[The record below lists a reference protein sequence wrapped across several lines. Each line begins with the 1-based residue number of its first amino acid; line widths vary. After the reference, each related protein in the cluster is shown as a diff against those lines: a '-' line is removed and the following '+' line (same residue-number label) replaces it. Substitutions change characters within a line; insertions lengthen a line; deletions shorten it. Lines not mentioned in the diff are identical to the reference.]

1 MNLNIT
7 DLIEQLKISGVQ
19 EVSFTIK
26 FADNQDPNS
35 IPKAVKSTG
44 TKGKATVI
52 EVPKPEIPKE
62 MMLGDL

>member
-7 DLIEQLKISGVQ
+7 DLIEQLKLSSVQ

-26 FADNQDPNS
+26 FADNNP

-52 EVPKPEIPKE
+52 EVPKPEIPQE
-62 MMLGDL
+62 MLAGDL

>member
-7 DLIEQLKISGVQ
+7 DLIEQLKLSGVQ

-26 FADNQDPNS
+26 FADNNP
-35 IPKAVKSTG
+35 IPKAVKG
-44 TKGKATVI
+44 TNAKNKATVI
-52 EVPKPEIPKE
+52 EVPAPEIPKE

>member
-7 DLIEQLKISGVQ
+7 DLIEQLKLSGVQ

-26 FADNQDPNS
+26 FADNNP
-35 IPKAVKSTG
+35 IPKAVKG
-44 TKGKATVI
+44 TSAKNKATVI

>member
-1 MNLNIT
+1 MNSNIT
-7 DLIEQLKISGVQ
+7 DLIEQLKLSGVQ

-26 FADNQDPNS
+26 FADNNP
-35 IPKAVKSTG
+35 IPKAVKG
-44 TKGKATVI
+44 TNAKGKATVI

>member
-7 DLIEQLKISGVQ
+7 DLIEQLKLSGVQ

-26 FADNQDPNS
+26 FADNNP
-35 IPKAVKSTG
+35 IPKAVKV
-44 TKGKATVI
+44 KNKATVI

>member
-7 DLIEQLKISGVQ
+7 DLIEQLKLSGVQ

-26 FADNQDPNS
+26 FADNNP
-35 IPKAVKSTG
+35 IPKAVKA
-44 TKGKATVI
+44 KNKAAVI
-52 EVPKPEIPKE
+52 EVPAPEIPKE

>member
-7 DLIEQLKISGVQ
+7 DLIEQLKLSGVQ

-26 FADNQDPNS
+26 FADNNP
-35 IPKAVKSTG
+35 IPKAVKP
-44 TKGKATVI
+44 KNKATVI

>member
-7 DLIEQLKISGVQ
+7 DLIEHLKLSGVQ

-26 FADNQDPNS
+26 FADNNP
-35 IPKAVKSTG
+35 IPKAVKA
-44 TKGKATVI
+44 KNKATVI
-52 EVPKPEIPKE
+52 EVPAPEIPKE

>member
-7 DLIEQLKISGVQ
+7 DLIEQLKLSGVQ

-26 FADNQDPNS
+26 FADNNP
-35 IPKAVKSTG
+35 ITKAVKA
-44 TKGKATVI
+44 KNKATVI

>member
-7 DLIEQLKISGVQ
+7 DLIEQLKLSGVQ

-26 FADNQDPNS
+26 FADNNL
-35 IPKAVKSTG
+35 IPKAVKA
-44 TKGKATVI
+44 KNKATVI
-52 EVPKPEIPKE
+52 EVPAPEIPKE

>member
-7 DLIEQLKISGVQ
+7 DLIEQLKLSGVQ

-26 FADNQDPNS
+26 FADQNP
-35 IPKAVKSTG
+35 IPKAVKSKNKT
-44 TKGKATVI
+44 TVI
-52 EVPKPEIPKE
+52 EVPAPEIPKE

>member
-7 DLIEQLKISGVQ
+7 DLIEQLKLSGVQ

-26 FADNQDPNS
+26 FADNQNS
-35 IPKAVKSTG
+35 NPIPEAVKP
-44 TKGKATVI
+44 KNKATVI

>member
-7 DLIEQLKISGVQ
+7 DLIEQLKLSGVQ

-26 FADNQDPNS
+26 FADNNP
-35 IPKAVKSTG
+35 IPKAVKGTG
-44 TKGKATVI
+44 AKNKATVI

>member
-1 MNLNIT
+1 MNL
-7 DLIEQLKISGVQ
+7 DLQELIEQLKLSGVQ

-26 FADNQDPNS
+26 FADQNP

-44 TKGKATVI
+44 SKNKATVI
-52 EVPKPEIPKE
+52 EVPAPEIPKE

>member
-7 DLIEQLKISGVQ
+7 DLIEQLKLSGVQ

-26 FADNQDPNS
+26 FADNNP
-35 IPKAVKSTG
+35 IPKAVKAKTN
-44 TKGKATVI
+44 KATVI
-52 EVPKPEIPKE
+52 EVPAPEIPKE

>member
-7 DLIEQLKISGVQ
+7 DLIEQLKLSGVQ

-26 FADNQDPNS
+26 FADNNP
-35 IPKAVKSTG
+35 IPKAVKV
-44 TKGKATVI
+44 KNKANVI
-52 EVPKPEIPKE
+52 EVPAPEIPKE